1 MSVHKTL
8 LASDIL
14 VTPLEVN
21 KARKYTSTSEFT
33 SVGIDTFLGTQTS
46 DLFSTSEPT
55 TGNIST
61 EYQRLIYDGIKELY
75 YSNYQSSSYGDPVA
89 EPIRLPFE
97 NLSGP
102 ASSRGR
108 YENYLQTDLTY
119 ERYFPT
125 GSGSQI
131 TVYSIPKKLY
141 GDKIQPNSFK
151 LIDPSNSITLI
162 DDGEG
167 NLIANTTPNSI
178 VGNIIYQHGIAIIT
192 KDSSE
197 DRTGIAESLAD
208 SSDVTC
214 CFSSSYTIYETQYKC
229 TITPPEYNFSLNETL
244 LSGSSSF
251 IYESSSYYQPEGD
264 TLVNFATASNF
275 NPYITGVGLYNDNK
289 ELLAIAKLAKP
300 LPTSATTDTT
310 ILINIDR

>member
-102 ASSRGR
+102 TSSRGR

-141 GDKIQPNSFK
+141 GDKIQPNSLK
-151 LIDPSNSITLI
+151 LVDPSNSITLT

-197 DRTGIAESLAD
+197 GRTGIVESLAD

-229 TITPPEYNFSLNETL
+229 TINPPEYNFSLNETL

-251 IYESSSYYQPEGD
+251 VYESSSYYQPEGD